1 MVQPNPSE
9 QTSHKPIDNQPFFHP
24 AWFDWHLPHVRES
37 KTVLDSGFHTV
48 DFGFQ
53 VLDSSI
59 CQWNLK
65 SGFQSLV
72 GFRILWAVFLIP
84 KPRIPDSTAKIARI
98 PECGF
103 LYMGRD
109 IREFTQRRRR
119 RQRKRKKAIGLARFR
134 QAKQQLC
141 KCITP
146 FVHLYVVVARLQ
158 RWNCLISRFVEDG
171 NRRQQLSFP
180 FPELWCSSLEFNSQK
195 ISNIWRIKRD
205 GISAIKFEAAQ
216 IHLLS
221 DVFVAVPVVVA

>member
-98 PECGF
+98 PESGF
-103 LYMGRD
+103 LYMERD

-119 RQRKRKKAIGLARFR
+119 RQRQRKKAIGLARFR
-134 QAKQQLC
+134 QAKKTTLQVHHAFCTSLC
-141 KCITP
+141 RRCTTTTWI
-146 FVHLYVVVARLQ
+146 
-158 RWNCLISRFVEDG
+158 CLILRFVEDV
-171 NRRQQLSFP
+171 NRRQQRSFS
-180 FPELWCSSLEFNSQK
+180 FPELWCSSLEFNSKKNFQ
-195 ISNIWRIKRD
+195 
-205 GISAIKFEAAQ
+205 
-216 IHLLS
+216 HL
-221 DVFVAVPVVVA
+221 AN